1 MKKNVHNKD
10 TTGIRRPLRISA
22 ALIRKEM
29 GMSVVVILGV
39 PWDNHFI
46 SGESLINDRI
56 FDIDILHQKIYMVKM
71 GGGSYGWNSEYDMHT
86 FNAFLLHSDL
96 KTSYKNFRYK
106 KYPLI

>member
-46 SGESLINDRI
+46 SGESLINDPI

-71 GGGSYGWNSEYDMHT
+71 GGVLRLELWIWYAYFQCISFT
-86 FNAFLLHSDL
+86 FRF
-96 KTSYKNFRYK
+96 KNKLQKF
-106 KYPLI
+106 